1 MPELPEVESLRRY
14 LIRERVTGRT
24 VKAVDVGW
32 PGAQRASDGKGGL
45 AGLPGRRIK
54 AVERHGKQLVVKL
67 DKGVLGLH
75 MGMTGSLAVRRPA
88 DPRLKYAH
96 TVFHLDDGRRI
107 ELDDPRKWASVVLT
121 DSAEALTG
129 SLGPD
134 AVDPTFIAA
143 DFIQLVRPKRSAIK
157 AVLLDQHVLA
167 GVGNIYADEALFRA
181 GISPARSANKVSEA
195 SLRALHAAIQDV
207 LAHATAFIGS
217 HLSDDG
223 RPFVVD
229 AYDERMR
236 LPRKAGAPCPE
247 CAAPLRTMKFGGRSA
262 YYCPKCQ
269 R

>member
-14 LIRERVTGRT
+14 LIRQRVTGR
-24 VKAVDVGW
+24 VIKDVEVRS
-32 PGAQRASDGKGGL
+32 PGAQRASDGRGGL

-67 DKGVLGLH
+67 DMGVLGLH
-75 MGMTGSLAVRRPA
+75 MGMTGALAVRRPA
-88 DPRLKYAH
+88 DARLKYAH

-107 ELDDPRKWASVVLT
+107 ELDDPRKWASVVLA
-121 DSAEALTG
+121 DSADELTG

-134 AVDPTFIAA
+134 AVDPAFTAA
-143 DFIQLVRPKRSAIK
+143 GFVRRVRPKRSAIK

-181 GISPARSANKVSEA
+181 GISPARAADKISEA
-195 SLRALHAAIQDV
+195 RLRALHSAVQDV
-207 LAHATAFIGS
+207 LVRATDFIGS
-217 HLSDDG
+217 HLREDG
-223 RPFVVD
+223 SPYIVD

>member
-1 MPELPEVESLRRY
+1 
-14 LIRERVTGRT
+14 
-24 VKAVDVGW
+24 
-32 PGAQRASDGKGGL
+32 
-45 AGLPGRRIK
+45 
-54 AVERHGKQLVVKL
+54 
-67 DKGVLGLH
+67 

-88 DPRLKYAH
+88 EPRLKYAH

-107 ELDDPRKWASVVLT
+107 ELDDPRKWASAVLA
-121 DSAEALTG
+121 DDAEELVG
-129 SLGPD
+129 GLGPD
-134 AVDPTFIAA
+134 AVDPAFTVS
-143 DFIQLVRPKRSAIK
+143 DFVSRVRPKRSAIK

-181 GISPARSANKVSEA
+181 GISPARAANRLSEA
-195 SLRALHAAIQDV
+195 RLRALHAAVRDV
-207 LAHATAFIGS
+207 LAHATDFIAS
-217 HLSDDG
+217 HLSEDG

-247 CAAPLRTMKFGGRSA
+247 CGAPLRTMKFGGRSA